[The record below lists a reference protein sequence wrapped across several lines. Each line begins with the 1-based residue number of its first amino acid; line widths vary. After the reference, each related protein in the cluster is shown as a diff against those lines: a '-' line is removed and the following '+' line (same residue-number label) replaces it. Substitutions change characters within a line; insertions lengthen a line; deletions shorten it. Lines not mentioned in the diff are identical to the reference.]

1 MARRVALC
9 TAFTP
14 ELESLR
20 GALRRTYIGATVHA
34 FAVGI
39 GIVDAA
45 IGVTTTL
52 AREGP
57 FDALVFVGT
66 CGAFEEGARGRV
78 VFPASAR
85 LVQPCALRGEAE
97 LIEHTEVF
105 ADAALVA
112 ELSSAPADGPVA
124 TVLGITVGE
133 ERARS
138 LAQTGAAFEHLEA
151 YAVLRAASLAAVPA
165 ACVLGVS
172 NRVGSTGR
180 EEWRAHRQEVEHR
193 AALAVDGWLASLP
206 PPVPRPAV

>member
-1 MARRVALC
+1 MPRRVALC
-9 TAFTP
+9 TAFPP

-20 GALRRTYIGATVHA
+20 AALRPAYIGATVHS

-39 GIVDAA
+39 GLVDAA
-45 IGVTTTL
+45 IGVTAAL
-52 AREGP
+52 ASEGP

-66 CGAFEEGARGRV
+66 CGAFDDAARGRV
-78 VFPASAR
+78 VFPVSVR

-133 ERARS
+133 ERARC

-151 YAVLRAASLAAVPA
+151 YAVLRAASLARVPA

-180 EEWRAHRQEVEHR
+180 EEWRAHRQEVERR

-206 PPVPRPAV
+206 AS